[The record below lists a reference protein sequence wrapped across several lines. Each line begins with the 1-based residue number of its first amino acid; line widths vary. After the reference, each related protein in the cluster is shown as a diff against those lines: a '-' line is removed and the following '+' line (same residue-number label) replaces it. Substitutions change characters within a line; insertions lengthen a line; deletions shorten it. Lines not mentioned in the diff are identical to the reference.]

1 MPRRASGLRRR
12 TSARRGGSQARPR
25 RGVPRSATRCAAGT
39 AQRHA
44 TWVGAARHPGGGR
57 RSHPRWCRSVPPAP
71 TEQNRH
77 FVHFIWLVVAL
88 RAHLQKYK
96 LQQNGYFVHLGAPR
110 CGAACW
116 WWSVPPGRRAALSA
130 PAWLWAP
137 SGAQAPGR
145 RAEARRCWRVP
156 GSGSR
161 LAGLSAC
168 AARRGASRPVPPP
181 TPPRGGALR
190 ALSRAQLPARELRR
204 ASRRAVWGRPP
215 PARARYSK
223 KGGDGLDPSPPA
235 PLPCAGKGEPVPSGT
250 AVSFQKGGIGVED
263 TRSNPSYRSG
273 C

>member
-1 MPRRASGLRRR
+1 M
-12 TSARRGGSQARPR
+12 
-25 RGVPRSATRCAAGT
+25 
-39 AQRHA
+39 
-44 TWVGAARHPGGGR
+44 GAARHPGGGR

-88 RAHLQKYK
+88 RAHFQKYK

-116 WWSVPPGRRAALSA
+116 WCSLPPGRQAALSA

-145 RAEARRCWRVP
+145 RAGARRCWRVP
-156 GSGSR
+156 GSGFR
-161 LAGLSAC
+161 LAGLAAC
-168 AARRGASRPVPPP
+168 AARRGASRPAPPLPPP
-181 TPPRGGALR
+181 KGGGALR
-190 ALSRAQLPARELRR
+190 ALPRAQRPARELRR

-223 KGGDGLDPSPPA
+223 GGGRARPIPPRPLALRRQGGASAFRHCGEFLKGRDWR
-235 PLPCAGKGEPVPSGT
+235 
-250 AVSFQKGGIGVED
+250 GGHPEQSLLSLRVLAAA
-263 TRSNPSYRSG
+263 
-273 C
+273 

>member
-116 WWSVPPGRRAALSA
+116 WCSVPPGRQAALSA

-145 RAEARRCWRVP
+145 RAKAPLLAR
-156 GSGSR
+156 SR
-161 LAGLSAC
+161 LRLSPRRAG
-168 AARRGASRPVPPP
+168 RMRGQAGRFAPRPPP
-181 TPPRGGALR
+181 TPPKGGDALR

-215 PARARYSK
+215 PRA
-223 KGGDGLDPSPPA
+223 G
-235 PLPCAGKGEPVPSGT
+235 
-250 AVSFQKGGIGVED
+250 
-263 TRSNPSYRSG
+263 
-273 C
+273 